1 MKSKASP
8 GAVLPERKQNM
19 WIATLARSVMNRR
32 RLIGVL
38 EGPRAEVQSTPVGS
52 ERLRVP

>member
-8 GAVLPERKQNM
+8 GAVLPERKHNM
-19 WIATLARSVMNRR
+19 RIATLAGSVMNWR

-38 EGPRAEVQSTPVGS
+38 EGPRAEVQSAPAGS

>member
-19 WIATLARSVMNRR
+19 WMTTLASSVMNWR

-38 EGPRAEVQSTPVGS
+38 EGKDPILPRSTVTLIV
-52 ERLRVP
+52 R